1 MFNRSIDCD
10 NHILY
15 TEYECKHD
23 VFSFQRWASERPMM
37 PYVAVLLYLPAIYF
51 GQIAMKDRKPLN
63 FKWLLFTWNAGLA
76 LVSLIGV
83 FRGTF
88 EVGSFVLR
96 DGFLNSMCN
105 ARTDN
110 VTAFWVFVFLMS
122 KFAELGD
129 TLFLVAKKRN
139 VMFLHW

>member
-1 MFNRSIDCD
+1 MNHSIDCD
-10 NHILY
+10 THILY
-15 TEYECKHD
+15 TELECKND
-23 VFSFQRWASERPMM
+23 VYFFQRWAAARPTL
-37 PYVAVLLYLPAIYF
+37 PYVAVLLYLPAIYL
-51 GQIAMKDRKPLN
+51 GQVWMKDRKPLN
-63 FKWLLFTWNAGLA
+63 LKWLLFAWNSSLA
-76 LVSLIGV
+76 LLALIGV

-96 DGFLNSMCN
+96 EGFLSSMCF

-129 TLFLVAKKRN
+129 TFFLVAKKRN